1 MFQFDP
7 APIAYIQKT
16 LTSPFKF
23 RLLMLKQIPMNYLA
37 GVRIKSL
44 TDSRCEVTLKHRW
57 LVQNP
62 FRSTFWAVLGMAAEM
77 ASGAMVMMYTYKQ
90 KPSISMLVGQM
101 GGKFTKKAVGKT
113 TFMCEIGQEIKAA
126 VAKAAET
133 GEAVEIVCPTKGF
146 NAAGEQICEFSFTW
160 TMKARSK

>member
-77 ASGAMVMMYTYKQ
+77 ASGAMVMM
-90 KPSISMLVGQM
+90 
-101 GGKFTKKAVGKT
+101 
-113 TFMCEIGQEIKAA
+113 
-126 VAKAAET
+126 
-133 GEAVEIVCPTKGF
+133 
-146 NAAGEQICEFSFTW
+146 
-160 TMKARSK
+160 